1 MAQNYRHTLFDDA
14 VKAEQERHG
23 SRAAYVK
30 MDANADGTPD
40 VLTQKEIAFIEARD
54 SFYMASVNAEGWPY
68 MQHRGGPAGFLRHIA
83 GNRIGFA
90 DFRGNKQY
98 ISTANLKGNDRV
110 SLFLMDYPNKD
121 RLKLV
126 GHAQS
131 IELAD
136 DPAAVT
142 ALMPEGYRAIPE
154 RAFFIDVIG
163 WEWNCSQHI
172 TPRFTEAEIAAAIKP
187 MAAELNQ
194 LRAEL
199 AALRSIPHQPAP
211 PPDLP

>member
-1 MAQNYRHTLFDDA
+1 MARNYRHTLFSDA
-14 VKAEQERHG
+14 VKALQERHG
-23 SRAAYVK
+23 SRAAYLK
-30 MDANADGTPD
+30 MDAGADGTPD
-40 VLTQKEIAFIEARD
+40 TLTAKELDYIALRD
-54 SFYMASVNAEGWPY
+54 SFYMASVNGDGWPY

-90 DFRGNKQY
+90 DYRGNKQY
-98 ISTANLKGNDRV
+98 ISTANLAGNDRV

-126 GHAQS
+126 GHARS

-136 DPAAVT
+136 DPELVT
-142 ALMPEGYRAIPE
+142 SLMPDGYRAVPE
-154 RAFFIDVIG
+154 RAFLIDVIG

-172 TPRFTEAEIAAAIKP
+172 TPRFTEAEISAAIQP

-194 LRAEL
+194 LRAEN
-199 AALRSIPHQPAP
+199 AALRTQLSGE
-211 PPDLP
+211 

>member
-1 MAQNYRHTLFDDA
+1 MARNYRHTLFSDA
-14 VKAEQERHG
+14 VKALQERHG
-23 SRAAYVK
+23 SRAAYLK
-30 MDANADGTPD
+30 MDADADGTPD
-40 VLTQKEIAFIEARD
+40 TLTAKELDYIALRD
-54 SFYMASVNAEGWPY
+54 SFYMASVNGDGWPY

-90 DFRGNKQY
+90 DYRGNKQY
-98 ISTANLKGNDRV
+98 ISTANLAGNDRV

-126 GHAQS
+126 GHAHS

-136 DPAAVT
+136 DPELVT
-142 ALMPEGYRAIPE
+142 SLMPDGYRAVPE
-154 RAFFIDVIG
+154 RAFLIDVIG

-172 TPRFTEAEIAAAIKP
+172 TPRFTEAEISAAIQP

-194 LRAEL
+194 LRAEN
-199 AALRSIPHQPAP
+199 AALRTQLSGE
-211 PPDLP
+211 

>member
-23 SRAAYVK
+23 SRAAYLK

-40 VLTQKEIAFIEARD
+40 ALTAKEIAFIEQRD
-54 SFYMASVNAEGWPY
+54 SFYIASVNAEGWPY
-68 MQHRGGPAGFLRHIA
+68 MQHRGGPAGFLRHIT

-90 DFRGNKQY
+90 DYRGNKQY

-110 SLFLMDYPNKD
+110 SLFLMDYPNRD

-126 GHAQS
+126 GHAVS
-131 IELAD
+131 VELAD
-136 DPAAVT
+136 DAAAVT
-142 ALMPEGYRAIPE
+142 ALMPEGYRAVPE

-172 TPRFTEAEIAAAIKP
+172 TPRFTEAEISAAVRP
-187 MAAELNQ
+187 MATEINQ
-194 LRAEL
+194 LRAEI
-199 AALRSIPHQPAP
+199 AALRAAP
-211 PPDLP
+211 KGDRT

>member
-14 VKAEQERHG
+14 VKAMQERHG
-23 SRAAYVK
+23 SRASYLK
-30 MDANADGTPD
+30 LDAGADGAPD
-40 VLTQKEIAFIEARD
+40 RLTTKELDYIALRD
-54 SFYMASVNAEGWPY
+54 SFYMASVNADGWPY
-68 MQHRGGPAGFLRHIA
+68 MQHRGGPAGLLRHIE

-90 DFRGNKQY
+90 DYRGNKQY
-98 ISTANLKGNDRV
+98 ISTANLAGNDRV

-126 GHAQS
+126 GHAHS

-136 DPAAVT
+136 NPALVT
-142 ALMPEGYRAIPE
+142 SLMPDGYRATPE

-172 TPRFTEAEIAAAIKP
+172 TPRFTEAEISAAIQP
-187 MAAELNQ
+187 MATELNQ
-194 LRAEL
+194 LRAEV
-199 AALRSIPHQPAP
+199 AALQAR
-211 PPDLP
+211 LLEEK

>member
-1 MAQNYRHTLFDDA
+1 MAQNYRHTLFDEA
-14 VKAEQERHG
+14 VKAEQRRQG
-23 SRAAYVK
+23 SRASYDK

-40 VLTQKEIAFIEARD
+40 PVGDREAAFIEARD
-54 SFYMASVNAEGWPY
+54 SFYMASVTADGWPY

-90 DFRGNKQY
+90 DYRGNKQY

-110 SLFLMDYPNKD
+110 SLFLMDYPNRD

-126 GHAQS
+126 GHAVS
-131 IELAD
+131 VELAD

-142 ALMPEGYRAIPE
+142 ALMPAGYRATPE

-172 TPRFTEAEIAAAIKP
+172 TPRFTEAEISAAVRP

-194 LRAEL
+194 LRAEI
-199 AALRSIPHQPAP
+199 AALRAAQKG
-211 PPDLP
+211 DDQ

>member
-14 VKAEQERHG
+14 VKAEQARHG
-23 SRAAYVK
+23 SRAAYDK
-30 MDANADGTPD
+30 MDANADGTAD

-110 SLFLMDYPNKD
+110 SLFLMDYPNRE

-131 IELAD
+131 VELAD
-136 DPAAVT
+136 DPALVT
-142 ALMPEGYRAIPE
+142 SLMPEGYRAAPE
-154 RAFFIDVIG
+154 RAFLIDVIG

-172 TPRFTEAEIAAAIKP
+172 TPRFTEAQISTAIRP
-187 MAAELNQ
+187 MADEINQ
-194 LRAEL
+194 LRAEI
-199 AALRSIPHQPAP
+199 AALRAEKEDP
-211 PPDLP
+211 

>member
-1 MAQNYRHTLFDDA
+1 MAQNYRHTLFDEA
-14 VKAEQERHG
+14 VKAEQRRQG
-23 SRAAYVK
+23 SRASYDK

-40 VLTQKEIAFIEARD
+40 ALTAKEIAFIEARD
-54 SFYMASVNAEGWPY
+54 SFYMASVTAGGWPY

-90 DFRGNKQY
+90 DLSGNKQY

-110 SLFLMDYPNKD
+110 SLFLMDYPNRD

-126 GHAQS
+126 GHAVS
-131 IELAD
+131 VELAD

-142 ALMPEGYRAIPE
+142 ALMPAGYRATPE

-172 TPRFTEAEIAAAIKP
+172 TPRFTEAEISAAVRP

-194 LRAEL
+194 LRAEI
-199 AALRSIPHQPAP
+199 AALRAAQKGDDP
-211 PPDLP
+211 

>member
-1 MAQNYRHTLFDDA
+1 MAQNYRHILFSDA
-14 VKAEQERHG
+14 VKRLQEEHG
-23 SRAAYVK
+23 SRAAYLK
-30 MDANADGTPD
+30 LDAGADGTPD
-40 VLTQKEIAFIEARD
+40 ALTAKELDYIALRD
-54 SFYMASVNAEGWPY
+54 SFYMASVTADGWPY
-68 MQHRGGPAGFLRHIA
+68 MQHRGGPAGFLRPIT

-90 DFRGNKQY
+90 DYRGNRQY
-98 ISTANLKGNDRV
+98 ISTANLAGNDRV

-126 GHAQS
+126 GHAHS

-136 DPAAVT
+136 DPALVT
-142 ALMPEGYRAIPE
+142 SLMPDGYRAVPE
-154 RAFFIDVIG
+154 RAFLIDVIG

-187 MAAELNQ
+187 MAAELTQ

-199 AALRSIPHQPAP
+199 AALRAP
-211 PPDLP
+211 SSGE

>member
-1 MAQNYRHTLFDDA
+1 MAQNYRHTLFNDA
-14 VKAEQERHG
+14 VKALQERHG
-23 SRAAYVK
+23 SRAAYLK
-30 MDANADGTPD
+30 MDAAADGTPD
-40 VLTQKEIAFIEARD
+40 TLTAKELDYIALRD
-54 SFYMASVNAEGWPY
+54 SFYIASVNSDGWPY

-90 DFRGNKQY
+90 DYRGNKQY
-98 ISTANLKGNDRV
+98 ISTANLAGNDRV

-126 GHAQS
+126 GHAHS

-136 DPAAVT
+136 DPSLVT
-142 ALMPEGYRAIPE
+142 SMMPEGYRAVPE
-154 RAFFIDVIG
+154 RAFLIDVIG

-172 TPRFTEAEIAAAIKP
+172 TPRFTEAEISAAIQP

-194 LRAEL
+194 LRAEN
-199 AALRSIPHQPAP
+199 AALRTQLSGE
-211 PPDLP
+211 

>member
-1 MAQNYRHTLFDDA
+1 MAQNYRHTLFNDA
-14 VKAEQERHG
+14 VKALQERHG
-23 SRAAYVK
+23 SRAAYLK
-30 MDANADGTPD
+30 MDAGADGTPD
-40 VLTQKEIAFIEARD
+40 TLTAKELDYIALRD
-54 SFYMASVNAEGWPY
+54 SFYMASVTAHDWPY

-90 DFRGNKQY
+90 DYRGNKQY
-98 ISTANLKGNDRV
+98 ISTANLAGNDRV

-126 GHAQS
+126 GHAHS

-136 DPAAVT
+136 DPELVT
-142 ALMPEGYRAIPE
+142 SLMPDGYRAVPE
-154 RAFFIDVIG
+154 RAFLIDVIG

-172 TPRFTEAEIAAAIKP
+172 TPRFTEAEISAAIQP

-194 LRAEL
+194 LRAEN
-199 AALRSIPHQPAP
+199 AALRTQLSGE
-211 PPDLP
+211 

>member
-1 MAQNYRHTLFDDA
+1 MAQNYRHTLFDEA
-14 VKAEQERHG
+14 VKAEQRRHG
-23 SRAAYVK
+23 SRASYDK

-40 VLTQKEIAFIEARD
+40 ALTAKEIAFISERD
-54 SFYMASVNAEGWPY
+54 SFYMASVTADGWPY
-68 MQHRGGPAGFLRHIA
+68 MQHRGGPAGFLRHIE

-90 DFRGNKQY
+90 DYRGNKQY

-110 SLFLMDYPNKD
+110 SLFLMDYPNRD

-126 GHAQS
+126 GHAVS
-131 IELAD
+131 VELAD

-142 ALMPEGYRAIPE
+142 ALMPAGYRATPE

-172 TPRFTEAEIAAAIKP
+172 TPRFTEAEISAAVRP
-187 MAAELNQ
+187 MAAEINQ
-194 LRAEL
+194 LRAEI
-199 AALRSIPHQPAP
+199 AALRAASSGDPEQ
-211 PPDLP
+211 